1 MHGMM
6 RIISNFKEFY
16 NDINGAT
23 LTGAIDVIVVEQ
35 PDGTYNCSPFH
46 VRFGKLG
53 VLRSREKVVDIEV
66 NGEPLDIHMKLG
78 ESGEAFFVEEIE
90 DDQNEEIPEHLAT
103 SPIHVSEFESMYKQ
117 GRRRSFDVSK
127 LELENQENDYT
138 KRRNTADNDDNKI
151 REKNFIKRHIE
162 LGNIDVEN
170 SEDMTLSVTSAKHSS
185 EDLSKSQNDISETI
199 FKMDSLDLE
208 SSRADEPKSDILQ
221 TTPSQTRILD
231 DVSLTDSKS
240 SKKRRK
246 RVRRKNTPKKSSSVS
261 QLLVQASENV
271 ETNDTITDK
280 SSMDSNSS
288 DQEVK
293 ELQKEIKEDQRQL
306 VDTTN
311 IKKIDADFHF
321 FSDTELTNNGNNDS
335 RTGSPV
341 NVETVQSDSEFEVKV
356 RKEDQMEGGKS
367 WEWGRFPNVSQSP
380 STTSENPRQ
389 EERKSMLSGM
399 FSFMKQKH
407 GSAQSHLEEGVY
419 LSDILSGGIDQEVAE
434 IYFNKTKQK
443 RDVDCES
450 GNGPSLTQSPNSPE
464 GCKSIDSDFEEQ
476 LKLHSLSQDI
486 SLSMCGWESL
496 PNTTRFLEHVVKFSD
511 LCNNPSVFEDPNLV
525 VRIKDK
531 YYTWKVA
538 SPIIA
543 SIVIYGRPLVQS
555 SVDQLC
561 NIHMPASILPKGE
574 EVVKEG
580 TSKQQQEAARS
591 SWWSWGRGKTSRET
605 TPAPDKANQE
615 LRKSVEGRELEKEN
629 GGATTMA
636 VKEIEIDGAVRDRTN
651 EETVAI
657 PINIEN
663 EGSLTA
669 SISPPA
675 TTSDKY
681 RKTLRL
687 TSKQIASLN
696 LRDGMNELE
705 FSVTTA
711 YQGTTRC
718 QCQLY
723 KWKWDDKIVI
733 SDIDG
738 TITKSDVLGHILP
751 IVGKDWAQSG
761 VAQLFNKIKDN
772 GYKLL
777 YLSARAIG
785 QARIT
790 REYLKSIKQGDLT
803 MPDGPILL
811 NPTSLI
817 TAFHREVI
825 EKKPEQ
831 FKISCMSDI
840 KALFPVDS
848 NPFYAGYGNRIND
861 VWAYRAV
868 GIPIVRIFTINP
880 KGELKHEL
888 TQTFQ
893 SSYTSQS
900 LVVDEVFPPIW
911 QKIKENEEMEKYKH
925 EYDGDSDSESSSIE
939 N

>member
-6 RIISNFKEFY
+6 KFFSNFKEFY

-35 PDGTYNCSPFH
+35 PDGSYNCSPFH

-53 VLRSREKVVDIEV
+53 VLRSREKVVDIEI
-66 NGEPLDIHMKLG
+66 NGEPQEIHMKLG
-78 ESGEAFFVEEIE
+78 ESGEAFFVEELE
-90 DDQNEEIPEHLAT
+90 DDENDIPEHLAT
-103 SPIHVSEFESMYKQ
+103 SPIPVSEFENMFKNQFPFNQ
-117 GRRRSFDVSK
+117 GRRRSFHLDDISK
-127 LELENQENDYT
+127 LENQENDYI
-138 KRRNTADNDDNKI
+138 KRRYTADNESNKT
-151 REKNFIKRHIE
+151 RERNFIKRQIDLGNLE
-162 LGNIDVEN
+162 LGEN
-170 SEDMTLSVTSAKHSS
+170 SAEDMTLSMISNKQSS
-185 EDLSKSQNDISETI
+185 EDLSKSNNDISETI
-199 FKMDSLDLE
+199 FKMDSLDME
-208 SSRADEPKSDILQ
+208 CSKAEEPKSEAIK
-221 TTPSQTRILD
+221 TTP
-231 DVSLTDSKS
+231 VSVQRNLEDPQSESKS

-246 RVRRKNTPKKSSSVS
+246 RVRRKNPPRKSNSINQLTAS
-261 QLLVQASENV
+261 QNSDNLEN
-271 ETNDTITDK
+271 NDTITDR
-280 SSMDSNSS
+280 SSLDSNSS
-288 DQEVK
+288 EPELKDVQKLNEEK
-293 ELQKEIKEDQRQL
+293 ET
-306 VDTTN
+306 VMPSDTSN

-321 FSDTELTNNGNNDS
+321 FSDTELTANGNVDS
-335 RTGSPV
+335 RAGSPA
-341 NVETVQSDSEFEVKV
+341 NIEMVQSDSEIEVKV
-356 RKEDQMEGGKS
+356 RKGEQNEGAKS
-367 WEWGRFPNVSQSP
+367 WEWGGFPSVSQPTSP
-380 STTSENPRQ
+380 NSENPQQ
-389 EERKSMLSGM
+389 EEHKSMLSGM

-407 GSAQSHLEEGVY
+407 SAQNHLEGGMY
-419 LSDILSGGIDQEVAE
+419 LSEITSGRIDRDVAE
-434 IYFNKTKQK
+434 IYFSQGKDKK
-443 RDVDCES
+443 DVDMDCES
-450 GNGPSLTQSPNSPE
+450 GNGPSLTQSPNSAE
-464 GCKSIDSDFEEQ
+464 GCKSIDSDFEEHA
-476 LKLHSLSQDI
+476 KLAQTYTQDI
-486 SLSMCGWESL
+486 SLSLCGWEPAPSCE
-496 PNTTRFLEHVVKFSD
+496 RFVEHLVQFSD
-511 LCNNPSVFEDPNLV
+511 LCNNPILFENPNLV

-531 YYTWKVA
+531 YYSWKVA
-538 SPIIA
+538 APIIA
-543 SIVIYGRPLVQS
+543 SIMVYGRPLVQS

-561 NIHMPASILPKGE
+561 NLHMSASQN
-574 EVVKEG
+574 VHDAKEG
-580 TSKQQQEAARS
+580 PKQQQQEARY
-591 SWWSWGRGKTSRET
+591 SWWSWRRGKVSREV
-605 TPAPDKANQE
+605 TPAPDTAMETDKT
-615 LRKSVEGRELEKEN
+615 VETKDVI
-629 GGATTMA
+629 
-636 VKEIEIDGAVRDRTN
+636 VKEVIEEVQDKKDVLDIEGVQTN
-651 EETVAI
+651 ATSIKDES
-657 PINIEN
+657 NS
-663 EGSLTA
+663 SL
-669 SISPPA
+669 SPL
-675 TTSDKY
+675 SLSSEKC

-687 TSKQIASLN
+687 SSKQISSLN
-696 LRDGMNELE
+696 LRDGVNEVE

-718 QCQLY
+718 QCHLY

-790 REYLKSIKQGDLT
+790 REYLRSIKQGDLS

-840 KALFPVDS
+840 KALFPPDS

-893 SSYTSQS
+893 SSYYNMSVIVDQLFPSRLEPANDYSQNIYWR
-900 LVVDEVFPPIW
+900 DPIPT
-911 QKIKENEEMEKYKH
+911 IEELPEI
-925 EYDGDSDSESSSIE
+925 D
-939 N
+939 

>member
-1 MHGMM
+1 
-6 RIISNFKEFY
+6 
-16 NDINGAT
+16 
-23 LTGAIDVIVVEQ
+23 
-35 PDGTYNCSPFH
+35 
-46 VRFGKLG
+46 
-53 VLRSREKVVDIEV
+53 
-66 NGEPLDIHMKLG
+66 MKLG

-90 DDQNEEIPEHLAT
+90 DDQNEEIPDHLAT

-185 EDLSKSQNDISETI
+185 DDLSKSQNDVSETI

-208 SSRADEPKSDILQ
+208 SSRADEPKSEILQ
-221 TTPSQTRILD
+221 TTPSHPKMLD

-246 RVRRKNTPKKSSSVS
+246 RVRRKNTPKKSNSVN
-261 QLLVQASENV
+261 QLLAQAGENT

-293 ELQKEIKEDQRQL
+293 EFQKEIKEDQRQM
-306 VDTTN
+306 VDTAN

-341 NVETVQSDSEFEVKV
+341 NVESVQSDSEFEVKV

-367 WEWGRFPNVSQSP
+367 WEWGRFPNVSQFP
-380 STTSENPRQ
+380 SHTSENPRQ

-407 GSAQSHLEEGVY
+407 GSGQSNLEDGVY

-486 SLSMCGWESL
+486 SLSMCGWDPPL
-496 PNTTRFLEHVVKFSD
+496 PNTNRFLEHVVKFSD
-511 LCNNPSVFEDPNLV
+511 LCNNPFMFEDPNLV

-538 SPIIA
+538 APIIA
-543 SIVIYGRPLVQS
+543 SIVIYGRPLLQS

-561 NIHMPASILPKGE
+561 NIHMPASIHQKDAQLAKD
-574 EVVKEG
+574 G
-580 TSKQQQEAARS
+580 TSKQQQEAART

-605 TPAPDKANQE
+605 TPALDKANQE
-615 LRKSVEGRELEKEN
+615 LGKSVEGRKLEKEDA
-629 GGATTMA
+629 GANAMA
-636 VKEIEIDGAVRDRTN
+636 VKGSETQGAVRDKK
-651 EETVAI
+651 EETVTI
-657 PINIEN
+657 PISDEN
-663 EGSLTA
+663 DGSLAA
-669 SISPPA
+669 SISPPKS
-675 TTSDKY
+675 TSDKY

-840 KALFPVDS
+840 KALFPLDS

-893 SSYTSQS
+893 SR
-900 LVVDEVFPPIW
+900 
-911 QKIKENEEMEKYKH
+911 KKKH
-925 EYDGDSDSESSSIE
+925 
-939 N
+939 